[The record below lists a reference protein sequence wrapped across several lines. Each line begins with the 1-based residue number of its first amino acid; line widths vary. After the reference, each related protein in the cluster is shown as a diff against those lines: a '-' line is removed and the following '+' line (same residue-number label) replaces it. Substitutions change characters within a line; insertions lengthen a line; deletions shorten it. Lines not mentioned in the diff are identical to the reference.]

1 MDNVTYI
8 ENWFLEK
15 NQFLKDRNDKYQ
27 MLHILVFWVL
37 VFESFEKINED
48 KINLYMEK
56 KKGISLS
63 KLTIKYKVN
72 PEAIKY
78 IVRLIDKHGFDIIKT
93 TKIKKYPIREK
104 ERIIN
109 RVLLNNES
117 LKSVAVDEGLS
128 NYGMLS
134 SWISKYKEN
143 GYNIVEHKRG
153 RSPTMPK
160 KDLKPKV
167 NETIEEENER
177 LRKENLYLKAEL
189 EYSKKLRAVVQARKN
204 QQQKKK

>member
-1 MDNVTYI
+1 MAKLTY
-8 ENWFLEK
+8 
-15 NQFLKDRNDKYQ
+15 
-27 MLHILVFWVL
+27 
-37 VFESFEKINED
+37 ED
-48 KINLYMEK
+48 KISIYEESKQGNSIINISK
-56 KKGISLS
+56 K
-63 KLTIKYKVN
+63 YDVN
-72 PEAIKY
+72 RYRVYHI
-78 IVRLIDKHGFDIIKT
+78 INLIDKHGFDILRTNKNR
-93 TKIKKYPIREK
+93 KYSSIEK
-104 ERIIN
+104 QRIIN

-117 LKSVAVDEGLS
+117 IHFVAVDEGLQS
-128 NYGMLS
+128 FGMLS
-134 SWISKYKEN
+134 NWISKYKEN

-153 RSPTMPK
+153 RSSTMPK